1 MLRYVIRCLLL
12 SVPILLGITALTYVI
27 INAAPGDPVSMMMD
41 PSVEVALSDADV
53 AEIKKSLG
61 LDKPL
66 PVRYVLWL
74 KELGEG
80 NLGYSVRTGEPV
92 LNRIQRR
99 LGPTLQLM
107 GAALM
112 MSFVLGI
119 PMGVVSAVRQYSW
132 LDYATAVTAFSFVS
146 VPSFFMGLGMI
157 SLFSLK
163 LNLLPTAGMETLG
176 ASFSLTD
183 RLRHL
188 VMPGVVL
195 GLGFTADIMRYTR
208 ASMLE
213 VLGQDYVRTARAK
226 GLGEAHVVFQH
237 ALPNGLIPVVT
248 VIGLNV
254 SSRLLA
260 GAVITEAIFQ
270 WPGMGLLSIEAI
282 HQRDYPVL
290 MGINLTAAVIVL
302 LGNLCTDVAYAVI
315 DPRIRY
321 AD

>member
-1 MLRYVIRCLLL
+1 
-12 SVPILLGITALTYVI
+12 
-27 INAAPGDPVSMMMD
+27 
-41 PSVEVALSDADV
+41 
-53 AEIKKSLG
+53 
-61 LDKPL
+61 
-66 PVRYVLWL
+66 
-74 KELGEG
+74 
-80 NLGYSVRTGEPV
+80 
-92 LNRIQRR
+92 
-99 LGPTLQLM
+99 
-107 GAALM
+107 M

-146 VPSFFMGLGMI
+146 VPSFFIGLGMI

-226 GLGEAHVVFQH
+226 GLGEGRVVFQH

-302 LGNLCTDVAYAVI
+302 FGNLCTDVAYAVI